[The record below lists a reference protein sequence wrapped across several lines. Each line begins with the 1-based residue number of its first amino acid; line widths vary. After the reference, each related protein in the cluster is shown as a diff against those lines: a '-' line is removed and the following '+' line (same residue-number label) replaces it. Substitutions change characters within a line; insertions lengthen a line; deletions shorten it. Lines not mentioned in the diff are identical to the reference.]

1 MAYVYLM
8 VLRLVPPAHVLRCL
22 LGGTGNASHERNNLY
37 IGSGQREGDHAACG
51 RPTQGI
57 IDSSGPTGLL
67 CRCSSVLDHWVRAPL
82 SWHCLRLC
90 ASALLIERCS
100 YSLSPHCPV
109 SDVKCA
115 VGAGA
120 SHDPASDR
128 PLRSTI
134 LNLTI
139 QFASGSSAQLA

>member
-1 MAYVYLM
+1 MAYVYLT

-37 IGSGQREGDHAACG
+37 IGSSQREGDHAARG
-51 RPTQGI
+51 RQTQGI
-57 IDSSGPTGLL
+57 VDSPGPTGFLR
-67 CRCSSVLDHWVRAPL
+67 RCSSALDHWMRTPL

-100 YSLSPHCPV
+100 YPLSPHCRV
-109 SDVKCA
+109 RDVKCA

-139 QFASGSSAQLA
+139 QFASGFSAQLT